1 MAIKTYK
8 ISKNTKLSEH
18 FKSNQFAS
26 DYSSTVK
33 VDTDL
38 ITELEKFYTYGITKV
53 EITSGYRTP

>member
-26 DYSSTVK
+26 DYSSTDSNK
-33 VDTDL
+33 
-38 ITELEKFYTYGITKV
+38 YAGILGQ
-53 EITSGYRTP
+53 EIDAIEIYLK